1 MSRTT
6 DDARSRLQRT
16 VVFDR
21 LNKKATDRDLQQL
34 ISHGP
39 CTVNTQ
45 QRDRSTNAGCREAK
59 DRAAYTTLTHSVTR
73 ALSP

>member
-6 DDARSRLQRT
+6 DDARSRLQQT

-34 ISHGP
+34 ISQCP
-39 CTVNTQ
+39 CTVNTEIDQ
-45 QRDRSTNAGCREAK
+45 LMRVVERPKTVRL
-59 DRAAYTTLTHSVTR
+59 YYTHSLTR
-73 ALSP
+73 ALST